1 MIDLA
6 ERRFSLPRF
15 VPRQNYAR
23 RARVIGFGTI
33 VLLVISVVI
42 SFIILMGLTPIEPTE
57 QVNYAAITVNGIL
70 LAILSF
76 SILLEIMGL
85 WRARKHRA
93 AGAQLHIRI
102 VSLFS
107 VAAALPAVIVA
118 VLATITLSGGLDQ
131 WFSKRTKSI
140 IETSRT
146 VASAYVQEHAKTLR
160 ADLIAISRDLDRSY
174 RLYLRQPDQYQR
186 LLNAQASI
194 RGLPTIRIVKRDG
207 SIIAESFSQASAT
220 IPSPPENAMQDAEG
234 GSAILIAPGRANL
247 VGGVLKLTNFD
258 NGYVYVARPL
268 DPKVVRYL
276 RLTEENAAEYHR
288 LEANRYGVQIAFAIL
303 YAGIALIVLMMAI
316 WLGIGFANRL
326 VSPVRRLISA
336 SDKVSRGDLNARV
349 ADDGTAGDLSHLS
362 QTFNNM
368 TEQLRGQRE
377 EILDASAQI
386 DQRRRFTE
394 AVLSGLSAGV
404 IGLAPDARITLVN
417 RVAEDLLGVVEHD
430 ILSQPINSVVPEL
443 SDLVA
448 SALTDRYRMVQGQF
462 VITSQGTERTVA
474 VRITSELSDH
484 AEHGYVVTI
493 DDISDLVSA
502 QRSSAWADVARRIA
516 HEIKNPL
523 TPIQLSAERLKR
535 RYGRKLTEDREVFDQ
550 CTDTIIRQVGDI
562 GRMVDEFS
570 SFARMPKPT
579 ITRQDLSDVIRQSV
593 FLMDV
598 GAPDITFKTQIPDET
613 VYADFDPRLLSQ
625 TMTNLLKN
633 ASEAVLAIPAEERGE
648 GRVEVILDIASPHYI
663 RIDIVDNG
671 IGLPRENRHRLL
683 EPYMTT
689 REKGTGLGLAIVA
702 KILDEHGGSI
712 DLLDAPA
719 VAAGG
724 RGALVR
730 LTLPKHNQDEQPAE
744 NREEEA
750 ISSSNGD

>member
-1 MIDLA
+1 MIELA
-6 ERRFSLPRF
+6 GHRINLPRF
-15 VPRQNYAR
+15 IPRQNYAR
-23 RARVIGFGTI
+23 GARVIGFATI
-33 VLLVISVVI
+33 LLLLFSVIV
-42 SFIILMGLTPIEPTE
+42 SFVILMGLTPIEPTE
-57 QVNYAAITVNGIL
+57 QVNFAAIVVNGIL
-70 LAILSF
+70 LAILS
-76 SILLEIMGL
+76 STILLEILGL

-107 VAAALPAVIVA
+107 IAAALPAIIVA
-118 VLATITLSGGLDQ
+118 VLATLTLSGGLDQ

-140 IETSRT
+140 IATSRT

-160 ADLIAISRDLDRSY
+160 ADLIAISRDLDRAYS
-174 RLYLRQPDQYQR
+174 LYLRQPDRYQR
-186 LLNAQASI
+186 LLNVQASV
-194 RGLPTIRIVKRDG
+194 RGLPTIRIVRRDG
-207 SIIAESFSQASAT
+207 SVVAESFSQSSNN
-220 IPSPPENAMQDAEG
+220 IPSPPDSALADAEG
-234 GSAILIAPGRANL
+234 GSAILIAPGQANL
-247 VGGVLKLTNFD
+247 VGGIMKLTSFD
-258 NGYVYVARPL
+258 NGYVYVARAL

-276 RLTEENAAEYHR
+276 RLTEENALEYHR

-303 YAGIALIVLMMAI
+303 YSGIALIVLMMAI
-316 WLGIGFANRL
+316 WLGIGFANGL

-336 SDKVSRGDLNARV
+336 SDKVSRGDLTARV
-349 ADDGTAGDLSHLS
+349 DDDGTAGDLSHLS

-377 EILDASAQI
+377 EILEASSQI

-404 IGLAPDARITLVN
+404 IGLDPEARITLVN
-417 RVAEDLLGVVEHD
+417 RIAEDLLSVSEQE
-430 ILSQPINSVVPEL
+430 ILGQSIDSIVPEL
-443 SDLVA
+443 SELVA

-462 VITSQGTERTVA
+462 VLSSGGTERTVA
-474 VRITSELSDH
+474 VRITSELSDQS
-484 AEHGYVVTI
+484 EHGYVLTI
-493 DDISDLVSA
+493 DDISDLVTA

-535 RYGRKLTEDREVFDQ
+535 RYGRKLTEDREIFDQ

-579 ITRQDLSDVIRQSV
+579 ITRQDLSDVVRQSV

-598 GAPDITFKTQIPDET
+598 GTPDIKIAAHMPDET
-613 VYADFDPRLLSQ
+613 VLADFDPRLMSQ
-625 TMTNLLKN
+625 TLTNLLKN
-633 ASEAVLAIPAEERGE
+633 ASEAVLAVPSDERGQ
-648 GRVEVILDIASPHYI
+648 GRIDVTLDTGDADTI
-663 RIDIVDNG
+663 RIDIIDNG
-671 IGLPRENRHRLL
+671 IGLPQENRHRLL

-712 DLLDAPA
+712 ELLDAPA
-719 VAAGG
+719 VADGG

-730 LTLPKHNQDEQPAE
+730 LTLPKQMTVPDDGNGEGVE
-744 NREEEA
+744 T
-750 ISSSNGD
+750 SSDGD